1 MIRSRLHRW
10 QAGEFREG
18 GSPIKEPPCGKLPIP
33 FPYLAGFLLMVPENP
48 TDFPLVLLE
57 MFAQVVYRAP
67 RCTTSCVSPECNGEK
82 PWRDVIW
89 KFAVVISTSLNLW
102 KLFYWH
108 VISFHIHTCNNTE
121 CTALTIRAVIHE
133 QNTKLM
139 CTIWAFESMQKQG
152 SCRFWDVPF
161 HQDTHKKHVN
171 MSSCADIYMCSC
183 RCIYTYISPGAPNK
197 HF

>member
-48 TDFPLVLLE
+48 TDLGKVVPLVLLE

-82 PWRDVIW
+82 P
-89 KFAVVISTSLNLW
+89 
-102 KLFYWH
+102 
-108 VISFHIHTCNNTE
+108 
-121 CTALTIRAVIHE
+121 
-133 QNTKLM
+133 
-139 CTIWAFESMQKQG
+139 
-152 SCRFWDVPF
+152 
-161 HQDTHKKHVN
+161 
-171 MSSCADIYMCSC
+171 
-183 RCIYTYISPGAPNK
+183 
-197 HF
+197 